1 MIDGSSYSR
10 LIAIGG
16 KPVSP
21 ADQGREGE
29 KLREEEQRRAS
40 ETPEARA
47 KRIADYQK
55 GRDRMLKV
63 LSEMV
68 QAFDFKQAGQQQV
81 DGHETYVL
89 EATPRAGYEPKSTET
104 KMLSA
109 MRGKLWIDKDTYH
122 WVKVEAVAFRPV
134 AIGWFIAKV
143 LPGTKFCL
151 EQQPFVKAL
160 WLPERFSA
168 EINAKV
174 LCWQKHYVYRETYS
188 SYHDG
193 APHLASR

>member
-1 MIDGSSYSR
+1 MFA
-10 LIAIGG
+10 L
-16 KPVSP
+16 V
-21 ADQGREGE
+21 
-29 KLREEEQRRAS
+29 EEMAE
-40 ETPEARA
+40 
-47 KRIADYQK
+47 
-55 GRDRMLKV
+55 
-63 LSEMV
+63 
-68 QAFDFKQAGQQQV
+68 AFDFRVVGEQKLDNYDV
-81 DGHETYVL
+81 DVF
-89 EATPRAGYEPKSTET
+89 EASPRPGYQPKSRET
-104 KMLSA
+104 KILTGMK
-109 MRGKLWIDKDTYH
+109 GTLWIDKDTYQ
-122 WVKVEAVAFRPV
+122 WVKVEGVAFRPL